1 VEYIIIIEYII
12 SNKFEIIIIK
22 IIFSIFSFNIK
33 WLLTDTNV
41 YPILLQD
48 HLVRRRQENSKG
60 QKQHKVKKLKLE
72 INDKE
77 NNQERNSLV
86 NDKGY
91 LCDCISQ
98 CLLIDIIVI
107 LFYCRII

>member
-1 VEYIIIIEYII
+1 
-12 SNKFEIIIIK
+12 
-22 IIFSIFSFNIK
+22 
-33 WLLTDTNV
+33 
-41 YPILLQD
+41 
-48 HLVRRRQENSKG
+48 
-60 QKQHKVKKLKLE
+60 LKLE

-98 CLLIDIIVI
+98 CLLIDIIVYPI
-107 LFYCRII
+107 LLQDHLVRRHENSKGQKQQKVKKLKLEINGKENSQATKPLVTKKVLCNNM